1 MVRLFR
7 HPVNAA
13 DLPDRHGSA
22 EIPFTVK
29 PGFTSPHQKHCRHH
43 PAFRPAQSAQK
54 QSRISANT
62 RECLFRRGV

>member
-29 PGFTSPHQKHCRHH
+29 ARIHFSAPKTPPTSSGF
-43 PAFRPAQSAQK
+43 PAGAIRTKA
-54 QSRISANT
+54 ITN
-62 RECLFRRGV
+62 